1 MNQDLLISLPAIL
14 IAIVCHEYA
23 HGYVAYKLGDDT
35 AKNEGRL
42 TLNPIKHIDPV
53 GFLSMLFF
61 KFGWAKAVPV
71 NAANFKNPKKGMFYV
86 GLAGPLTN
94 FIIAFLTA
102 VIIRILEN
110 YSIQLNEYLYIF
122 LIFLLYYNVMLGIF
136 NLIPLPPLDG
146 SKVLI
151 SLLPNKW
158 NYYFYKYER
167 YLYILTVIFIMSNG
181 ASKVMGPFVNAMMN
195 FLVRFIL
202 GGQIS

>member
-1 MNQDLLISLPAIL
+1 
-14 IAIVCHEYA
+14 
-23 HGYVAYKLGDDT
+23 
-35 AKNEGRL
+35 
-42 TLNPIKHIDPV
+42 
-53 GFLSMLFF
+53 
-61 KFGWAKAVPV
+61 
-71 NAANFKNPKKGMFYV
+71 
-86 GLAGPLTN
+86 
-94 FIIAFLTA
+94 
-102 VIIRILEN
+102 LEN